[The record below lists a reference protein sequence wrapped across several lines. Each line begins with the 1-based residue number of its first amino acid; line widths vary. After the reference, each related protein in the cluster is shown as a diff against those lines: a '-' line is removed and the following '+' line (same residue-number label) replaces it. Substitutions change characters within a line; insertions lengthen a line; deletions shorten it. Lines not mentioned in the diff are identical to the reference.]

1 MRPAGANIRSF
12 LIECLAGPLVGM
24 DPKHVHVFCDM
35 YEHARHSYKK
45 FGQLEFNNYI
55 NILSELK
62 NLVLQNT
69 QNKPDPSKKS
79 GTPNHNKPVNRPRK
93 RIGSTQNVSMSM
105 YNLNF
110 VKQVGRKWILMVMIF
125 LLPAEFQWRSYGG
138 HSQKLFQGFTFSR
151 TWG

>member
-1 MRPAGANIRSF
+1 MGVDRITELDHVIASYDSDYLRPAGANIRSF

-93 RIGSTQNVSMSM
+93 RIGSTQNPNSSGGATVVIHRNSSK
-105 YNLNF
+105 
-110 VKQVGRKWILMVMIF
+110 V
-125 LLPAEFQWRSYGG
+125 LL
-138 HSQKLFQGFTFSR
+138 SQEHGVNNSTAV
-151 TWG
+151 